1 MIFRVTY
8 TEPSDEY
15 PRIAWIH
22 GTNRDEVARRKF
34 FALHPDACV
43 VEAKHF
49 KGEVIDATDYYVIV
63 VNCLT
68 GERYSLDRGYTLNKQ
83 PGYGINLSA
92 AVESQHQWCNL
103 STPEGWDSDASIA
116 YWMY

>member
-1 MIFRVTY
+1 MIFKVSFRG
-8 TEPSDEY
+8 PSDEHA
-15 PRIAWIH
+15 RIAWIH
-22 GTNRDEVARRKF
+22 GTNDEEVARRKF
-34 FALHPDACV
+34 FTLHPDALV
-43 VEAKHF
+43 VVAKSF
-49 KGEVIDATDYYVIV
+49 NGEVIDATDYYVVV

-68 GERYSLDRGYTLNKQ
+68 GERYSLDREYNLNKQ

-103 STPEGWDSDASIA
+103 STPEGWDSVASIA